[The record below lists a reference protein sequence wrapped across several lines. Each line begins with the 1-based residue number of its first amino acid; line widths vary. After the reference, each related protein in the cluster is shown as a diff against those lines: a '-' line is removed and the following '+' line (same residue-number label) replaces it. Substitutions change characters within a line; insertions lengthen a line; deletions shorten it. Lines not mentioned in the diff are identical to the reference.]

1 MAVTFRRFSSLWF
14 RALEPVVSTAQSNA
28 ATAKALRAAR
38 IGMFPEWYM
47 ALSYLASTA
56 TALVLGA
63 AMWAALAAT
72 RALAGFPLGRPLLAV
87 MVAAF
92 AFLCM
97 RLGFLAYP
105 RLTAAGRARRIDAEM
120 PSVVTLCYALAQGN
134 VAPLEIIRA
143 VASERNAYG
152 EAAVEF
158 GVVIRNVE
166 WLGLDLVSALK
177 ETAAT
182 SPSARLRSFF
192 DGLVTML
199 NSGADAKDYFMHQA
213 KTELNEAD
221 MALEKDL
228 EQASM
233 LAEIYVSG
241 LLVLPLLLMGVISG
255 LAPLAAG
262 QPALIP
268 FIVFAFIPLGTIVY
282 LILVE
287 TLLPPVSLEVPDLD
301 AQRLADFGLASVPA
315 QTRLLPPPWETSW
328 PANVPEGEGKEAAR
342 EARRLRREIMVQ
354 RFRQRMVASWRRFT
368 GRMLAHPT
376 DALQFSG
383 LVGAAVIIGGGA
395 VAWINGLRG

>member
-47 ALSYLASTA
+47 ALSYLASTE
-56 TALVLGA
+56 TALVP
-63 AMWAALAAT
+63 T

-199 NSGADAKDYFMHQA
+199 NSGADAKDYFM
-213 KTELNEAD
+213 
-221 MALEKDL
+221 
-228 EQASM
+228 
-233 LAEIYVSG
+233 
-241 LLVLPLLLMGVISG
+241 
-255 LAPLAAG
+255 
-262 QPALIP
+262 
-268 FIVFAFIPLGTIVY
+268 
-282 LILVE
+282 
-287 TLLPPVSLEVPDLD
+287 
-301 AQRLADFGLASVPA
+301 
-315 QTRLLPPPWETSW
+315 
-328 PANVPEGEGKEAAR
+328 
-342 EARRLRREIMVQ
+342 
-354 RFRQRMVASWRRFT
+354 
-368 GRMLAHPT
+368 
-376 DALQFSG
+376 
-383 LVGAAVIIGGGA
+383 
-395 VAWINGLRG
+395 